1 MIVRRLEALFSF
13 RFDPAQLDRANG
25 DINKFAENANNAM
38 TALAGHFVV
47 QSIKNFVDSTTQA
60 MADVGRMAG
69 MLGISTQALEELR
82 YAAEKSGVAID
93 TLDDSM
99 KELQIRAVDAKA
111 GEGEAAEAFKKI
123 GVKTTNAAGKIREPL
138 ELLSEVADKLKKLPN
153 QSERLW
159 VADAMFGDQGAEM
172 LKILEGGSKGL
183 AQMRHE
189 ARDLGY
195 ILDDGSVES
204 AKKFREGINTLK
216 AAFSAIVR
224 NVTKSLLPAMTA
236 FAERS
241 TVMWTSLSATFANL
255 NENTT
260 ILRAAFTAIGIVLA
274 GLAIKAVIA
283 FAPFLAIGVLIA
295 GVALIID
302 DLWTAFSG
310 GESVS
315 KKIFEVILGWFQA
328 YKTWVFNFWRTI
340 WNFLPQSLQEN
351 LKLAWDLIR
360 NFAEVFDAII
370 MTICKRAWGFISET
384 VLMVTADIK
393 NAIIQVFEVL
403 SKIFSTVGP
412 LLARSLVDAIDHA
425 VTAIKEA
432 ILGIKSFIDNVV
444 PDFVKKGFSAA
455 VEYVGGIGSQYDQP
469 SQKHLAPQPAY
480 SSNNIQNHSNQNVN
494 VAVNVKT
501 GAEAHEIGSEISK
514 ALRKELEKEK
524 INAFMGIKKLSKNS
538 LY

>member
-1 MIVRRLEALFSF
+1 MIIRRLEALFSF
-13 RFDPAQLDRANG
+13 RFDPSQLDRANG

-38 TALAGHFVV
+38 SALAGHFVV
-47 QSIKNFVDSTTQA
+47 QSIKDFVDNTTQA
-60 MADVGRMAG
+60 MANVGRMAG
-69 MLGISTQALEELR
+69 MLGLSTQALEELR
-82 YAAEKSGVAID
+82 YAAEKSGVAVD

-183 AQMRHE
+183 ANMRQE
-189 ARDLGY
+189 ARGLGY
-195 ILDDGSVES
+195 ILDDGSIES
-204 AKKFREGINTLK
+204 AKKFREGINALK

-224 NVTKSLLPAMTA
+224 NITKSLLPVMIA

-241 TVMWTSLSATFANL
+241 TAMWTSFSANFAKL

-260 ILRAAFTAIGIVLA
+260 VLRAAFIAIGIVLA
-274 GLAIKAVIA
+274 GLAVKAIIA
-283 FAPFLAIGVLIA
+283 FAPFFSIGVLIA
-295 GVALIID
+295 GIALLID

-315 KKIFEVILGWFQA
+315 KKVFASIMAWFQGL
-328 YKTWVFNFWRTI
+328 KTWAKSILDGV

-384 VLMVTADIK
+384 MFMVITDIK
-393 NAIIQVFEVL
+393 NAIAQVFEIL
-403 SKIFSTVGP
+403 SKVFSTIGP
-412 LLARSLVDAIDHA
+412 IFARTLVDAIDHA
-425 VTAIKEA
+425 VTAIKQA
-432 ILGIKSFIDNVV
+432 ILGIKSLIDNVV

-494 VAVNVKT
+494 VSVNVKT

-524 INAFMGIKKLSKNS
+524 LNAFMGVNR
-538 LY
+538 YAF